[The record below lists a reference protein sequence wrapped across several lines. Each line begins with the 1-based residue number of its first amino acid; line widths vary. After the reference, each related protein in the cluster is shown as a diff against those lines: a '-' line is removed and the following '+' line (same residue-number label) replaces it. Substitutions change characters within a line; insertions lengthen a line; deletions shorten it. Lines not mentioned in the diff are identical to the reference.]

1 MKIVWLVVGILAV
14 GVLTMLWIGTFNQAL
29 IEGPQERGPFNVVY
43 HEHRGPYHE
52 IMKVIN
58 EVQKYLDQRGIG
70 RKEAFGEYFDDPSL
84 VKPEDLRSN
93 GGFIVDKL
101 LEEGARIELEE
112 PYKFKTI
119 ERKLYLVVTFRG
131 SPALGAMKAYTK
143 AGKWIEESDHV
154 FSNEPAL
161 EIYRMEGEKMITEY
175 LIPIVGR

>member
-1 MKIVWLVVGILAV
+1 MKIIWLVVGLLAA

-43 HEHRGPYHE
+43 LEHRGPYHK
-52 IMKVIN
+52 IMGVVSQ
-58 EVQKYLDQRGIG
+58 VQKYLDQKGIEG
-70 RKEAFGEYFDDPSL
+70 KEAFGEYFDDPSL

-93 GGFIVDKL
+93 GGFILDELV
-101 LEEGARIELEE
+101 EEGAEIELEE

-119 ERKLYLVVTFRG
+119 ERKLYLVLTFRG

-143 AGKWIEESDHV
+143 ADKWIEESDYV
-154 FSNEPAL
+154 FANEPTL

-175 LIPIVGR
+175 LSPIAKR